1 MVQLFKDQLLG
12 IGSYGA
18 VCKAK
23 SGELLCAVK
32 IINPNLLDPAM
43 MYRIPDKQG
52 GENSE
57 RGEGERWTTIRW
69 FDQESEFLF
78 KLRHPNLLQ
87 YHGLCRDPDTGLPVL
102 LMELMMDNL
111 THYLKTPGPI
121 PYHIQVNI
129 CCDVAQ
135 ALSFLH
141 SSNIIHK
148 NLCSNNV
155 LLTNNDGAKVT
166 DFGMATLADLNPQ
179 SIPLPSTAI
188 QDKLAYMPPE
198 AVKEHPVYT
207 ERMDS
212 FSFGVIIVQIL
223 TRRLPNPGNRW
234 KHATINHPGV
244 PKNIA
249 ACTPITEVERRRD
262 HIDLID
268 QDHSLLPIAL
278 DCLKDKAIE
287 RPSAKQLC
295 KRLATLKEGSKYKK
309 SVNSTMEQRSE
320 QASLDS
326 KDKQIMELQ
335 ARVEA
340 LTKELAERDH
350 MIARQQEEAK
360 RVAQKHQQ
368 EVQSLQEK
376 IEPQEDITIPEW
388 LRVKSNNGHKV
399 NEVNENGGTEDES
412 KGNSESNLVASTTS
426 GLKGEREGILWCYG
440 DTCIIIKCAYELV
453 LESYVGERW
462 SCCHCKF
469 SNHPL
474 MSRCEACNCPNR

>member
-1 MVQLFKDQLLG
+1 MVRLFKDQLLG

-23 SGELLCAVK
+23 SGELLCAAK

-43 MYRIPDKQG
+43 MYRISDKQE
-52 GENSE
+52 GEDSE
-57 RGEGERWTTIRW
+57 RGKGERWTIIRW
-69 FDQESEFLF
+69 FEQESEFLF

-87 YHGLCRDPDTGLPVL
+87 YLGLCRDPDTGLPVI
-102 LMELMMDNL
+102 LMELMVDNL

-121 PYHIQVNI
+121 PYHVQVNI

-155 LLTNNDGAKVT
+155 LLTNSDGAKVT

-198 AVKEHPVYT
+198 AVKEHPIYT

-223 TRRLPNPGNRW
+223 TRRLPSPGDRW
-234 KHATINHPGV
+234 KYNGPGM
-244 PKNIA
+244 PKDIT
-249 ACTPITEVERRRD
+249 CTPVTEVERRRD

-287 RPSAKQLC
+287 RPSANQLC
-295 KRLATLKEGSKYKK
+295 KRLAMLKEGSKYKK
-309 SVNSTMEQRSE
+309 SVNSTTKELEQKSE

-326 KDKQIMELQ
+326 KDKQIVELQ

-350 MIARQQEEAK
+350 KIARQQEQAE
-360 RVAQKHQQ
+360 RVAQEHQQ
-368 EVQSLQEK
+368 EVQSLHEK
-376 IEPQEDITIPEW
+376 TEPQKDNIMIPEW
-388 LRVKSNNGHKV
+388 IRVQSDDGH
-399 NEVNENGGTEDES
+399 EVNKNGGTKDES
-412 KGNSESNLVASTTS
+412 KGNLGSNLVASTNS
-426 GLKGEREGILWCYG
+426 GLKGKRESIIMVLW
-440 DTCIIIKCAYELV
+440 
-453 LESYVGERW
+453 R
-462 SCCHCKF
+462 
-469 SNHPL
+469 
-474 MSRCEACNCPNR
+474 